1 MQTKFVPT
9 YQMPSEYDRQA
20 AEARRRQAMAEALEA
35 QAYRPLSGSDA
46 PTPAAAPLVM
56 ALQSFMS
63 ARQRKKAMEEATKAE
78 ETESEYGRRML
89 GRLQGGYAYQPD
101 KELEQQMAKKPEETL
116 TQYNER
122 MQATPF
128 TAKAAAVPEQTEL
141 GEVTRQSQ
149 YRKSPDEVLG
159 MAMTPVGTAAMK
171 RAPLLAAAL
180 ERSMTPAEAEEY
192 YAPTATSDGNLVQF
206 GKLGGKKETGF
217 KTPEEPSKPPATHG
231 NLQWNAALKKWE
243 SIPGYKPPDPL
254 AGDRVRSAG
263 EDRLRREFDNAIK
276 PDLDE
281 LSQIGKVKTIF
292 QSVPAGG
299 KPNAIQQDV
308 LVTLLMK
315 FIEPGSVVREGEY
328 DRLVSR
334 QGLVARA
341 QTLLNKVQT
350 GEPLTGEA
358 LTQIAGLARLFEE
371 AATNRVRKKAANI
384 STLAGNRQLDV
395 NNIIL
400 EPSFLQKPIEI
411 GSSLSGKPQGKPSW
425 TPELQSELDALEQK
439 TKNPPGGR

>member
-56 ALQSFMS
+56 ALQSFLS
-63 ARQRKKAMEEATKAE
+63 ARQRNKAMEEATKAE

-180 ERSMTPAEAEEY
+180 ERSMTPAEMEEFGTTVVRTKDGKAVIVGKRGTVKELDVKLPEEGGITPY
-192 YAPTATSDGNLVQF
+192 QQAMLDLKNREVNLRERVGGRSGKALSPTVQREVFETDENILATETGIDLLKQARQLSDKSFEGIGAGQRAQAATLLPDAIEPAGAKETLEFDLLLKQQVLPQLRSIFGAAPTEGERAILLELQGSSSLPIKTRNSVLNRALQAAERRLQF
-206 GKLGGKKETGF
+206 NRQK
-217 KTPEEPSKPPATHG
+217 S
-231 NLQWNAALKKWE
+231 
-243 SIPGYKPPDPL
+243 
-254 AGDRVRSAG
+254 
-263 EDRLRREFDNAIK
+263 
-276 PDLDE
+276 
-281 LSQIGKVKTIF
+281 SQ
-292 QSVPAGG
+292 
-299 KPNAIQQDV
+299 
-308 LVTLLMK
+308 L
-315 FIEPGSVVREGEY
+315 REGTY
-328 DRLVSR
+328 FNV
-334 QGLVARA
+334 
-341 QTLLNKVQT
+341 
-350 GEPLTGEA
+350 
-358 LTQIAGLARLFEE
+358 
-371 AATNRVRKKAANI
+371 
-384 STLAGNRQLDV
+384 
-395 NNIIL
+395 
-400 EPSFLQKPIEI
+400 PS
-411 GSSLSGKPQGKPSW
+411 
-425 TPELQSELDALEQK
+425 PELPEGFDLEQ
-439 TKNPPGGR
+439 